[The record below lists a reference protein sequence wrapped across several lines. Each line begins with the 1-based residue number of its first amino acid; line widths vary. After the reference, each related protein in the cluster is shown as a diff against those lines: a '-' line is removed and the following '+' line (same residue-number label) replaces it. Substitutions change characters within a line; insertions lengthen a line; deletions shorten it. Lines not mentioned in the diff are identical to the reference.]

1 MVIFL
6 GPHHEGV
13 VAAEALDATPATAPV
28 KSIDAAAAAEI
39 TAAILRRRIIFV
51 SSI

>member
-13 VAAEALDATPATAPV
+13 AALAGTAVMLPN
-28 KSIDAAAAAEI
+28 SIAAAAAAEN
-39 TAAILRRRIIFV
+39 AAASLRRRIIFV